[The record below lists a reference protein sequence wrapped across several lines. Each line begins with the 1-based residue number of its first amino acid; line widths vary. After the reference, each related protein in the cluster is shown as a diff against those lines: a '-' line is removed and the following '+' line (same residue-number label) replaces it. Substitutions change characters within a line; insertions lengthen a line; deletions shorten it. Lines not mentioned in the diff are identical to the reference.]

1 MHFYATVF
9 RGTRMWAPAS
19 FHSWKVLWIS
29 TFLSFSSR
37 FFIYLFPEYEGAAQA
52 LKELNI
58 PLFKVDGTRE
68 KELADQY
75 QVAGWPEI
83 KMFRKGRLYTY
94 KGPRE
99 QVCSLIL
106 LFSFCFFVDENTVKS
121 NFDTVSIKTTLV
133 LIN

>member
-1 MHFYATVF
+1 M
-9 RGTRMWAPAS
+9 
-19 FHSWKVLWIS
+19 
-29 TFLSFSSR
+29 
-37 FFIYLFPEYEGAAQA
+37 
-52 LKELNI
+52 NI